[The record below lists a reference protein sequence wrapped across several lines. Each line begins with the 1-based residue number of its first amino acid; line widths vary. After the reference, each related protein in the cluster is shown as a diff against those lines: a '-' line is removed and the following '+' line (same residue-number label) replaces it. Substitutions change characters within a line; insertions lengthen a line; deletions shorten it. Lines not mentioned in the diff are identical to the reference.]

1 MESFEY
7 TCKATLGLQRQ
18 TITILATECTK
29 LKSTV
34 TIAANGKVAQ
44 GNDVLALVALRAGL
58 GDKLVISAEGPTEE
72 QDIARLKEVFSDIIP
87 IDKTLMF

>member
-7 TCKATLGLQRQ
+7 TCKATLGLHARPSA
-18 TITILATECTK
+18 ILATECTK

-72 QDIARLKEVFSDIIP
+72 LDIARVYEVFSDIIP
-87 IDKTLMF
+87 IV